1 MPFQLSR
8 QPSIE
13 WSGHFIETWN
23 HPPSYSTM
31 HRPHIRRILGDRL
44 ILEGTTVDEIEKY
57 HQDTLKL
64 VLETVNRD
72 IAELEAKLRREQEK
86 RDEQLR
92 QHRQTVEEAAKRI
105 RFD

>member
-1 MPFQLSR
+1 MERAFHRDLESSPQLFDDA
-8 QPSIE
+8 PAA
-13 WSGHFIETWN
+13 HCA
-23 HPPSYSTM
+23 
-31 HRPHIRRILGDRL
+31 ILGDRL